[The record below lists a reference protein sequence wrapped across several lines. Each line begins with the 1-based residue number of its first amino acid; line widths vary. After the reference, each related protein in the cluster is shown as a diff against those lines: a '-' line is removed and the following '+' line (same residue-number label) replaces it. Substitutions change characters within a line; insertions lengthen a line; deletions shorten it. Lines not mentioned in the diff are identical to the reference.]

1 MTDIQKIYV
10 WPDGYWTNV
19 DDVDDL
25 DIFLM
30 ESGKSDD
37 FEILV
42 CSAHFADEQIDQW
55 VHDKQ
60 KCERGF
66 DLD

>member
-1 MTDIQKIYV
+1 MDYQTIYV
-10 WPDGYWTNV
+10 WPDGTWYAV
-19 DDVDDL
+19 EDIDDL

-37 FEILV
+37 FEILT
-42 CSAHFADEQIDQW
+42 CSPDFDPEQIDQW